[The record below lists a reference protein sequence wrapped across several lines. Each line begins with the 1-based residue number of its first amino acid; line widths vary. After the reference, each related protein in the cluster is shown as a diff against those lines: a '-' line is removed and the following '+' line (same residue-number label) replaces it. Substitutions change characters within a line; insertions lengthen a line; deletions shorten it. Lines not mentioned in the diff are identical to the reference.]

1 MNNEINTNN
10 NDNNLNSYQI
20 TKSIENNKFLKILL
34 SKRNETWKKELFEK
48 LELED
53 GRATFDDKSLTIK
66 KSNSYTILT
75 EREWCKKIDRTITEF
90 FREFHLE
97 SIDFDQSSLNEIN
110 QLKSKIEEIRKIYL
124 IDYYQ
129 ASNSRLFLLG
139 RKPHVVDF
147 FDRFPKLKVL
157 SKLIEED
164 NQNFSKSDSSKDE
177 NDNEDMI
184 NKSFELPFNLN
195 DQTIKFFINQILN
208 KLKKQYLLFDFAL
221 NMNNNALELTGLRSY
236 CNNLIN
242 LLKNKLKNVQFRKV
256 NLENIDKILKLENLN
271 SIIKNILANGSIE
284 KLIYKYQIIIH
295 ENEENIGIFIH
306 YIRDF
311 KEIDSENDSVFDK
324 ISEALIENLKCIE
337 YVIEMNHN
345 GCLMSQKWK
354 EFESNN
360 FNVKNISFKTVSSLQ
375 KHSIILVGQKENI
388 ESAFRKIDDYLVNNS
403 ETAKFLDELEEE
415 DVNFYFFY

>member
-10 NDNNLNSYQI
+10 NDNNLNTYQI

-164 NQNFSKSDSSKDE
+164 NQNFSKSNSSKDE

-208 KLKKQYLLFDFAL
+208 KLKL
-221 NMNNNALELTGLRSY
+221 N
-236 CNNLIN
+236 
-242 LLKNKLKNVQFRKV
+242 
-256 NLENIDKILKLENLN
+256 
-271 SIIKNILANGSIE
+271 
-284 KLIYKYQIIIH
+284 
-295 ENEENIGIFIH
+295 
-306 YIRDF
+306 
-311 KEIDSENDSVFDK
+311 
-324 ISEALIENLKCIE
+324 
-337 YVIEMNHN
+337 
-345 GCLMSQKWK
+345 
-354 EFESNN
+354 
-360 FNVKNISFKTVSSLQ
+360 
-375 KHSIILVGQKENI
+375 
-388 ESAFRKIDDYLVNNS
+388 
-403 ETAKFLDELEEE
+403 
-415 DVNFYFFY
+415 